1 MGQRP
6 HLIGDHRRTTPV
18 LTGASCFDCRVE
30 RQQLGLVGNAADH
43 IMYQVVTET
52 HQIRFLMSDISS
64 FSES

>member
-1 MGQRP
+1 MGLCS
-6 HLIGDHRRTTPV
+6 H